1 MVKPYPYFSGYSGTR
16 PRRLSDL
23 LNQHDCVLSELQHQ
37 VQTLQHLNALLRE
50 FLDEPLL
57 EHVKIAAID
66 TEQHDNS
73 RGTQQPARGQQ
84 QLVLAADSPVWG
96 HRVRYLAPAI
106 VEFLHSRGEIEHIQT
121 ARILVRP
128 PLAGFKEPQSPEPNT
143 HTENDS
149 SGLSNQS
156 ARLLEQVAE
165 ELDNPKLSEQLR
177 QMSQRAKL
185 K

>member
-1 MVKPYPYFSGYSGTR
+1 VSKPYPYFPGHSGTR

-23 LNQHDCVLSELQHQ
+23 LNQHNCVLSELQHQ
-37 VQTLQHLNALLRE
+37 VQALQHLNALLGE

-57 EHVKIAAID
+57 EHVKIAAVD
-66 TEQHDNS
+66 NDEHDNS
-73 RGTQQPARGQQ
+73 RDTQ

-106 VEFLHSRGEIEHIQT
+106 VEFLHSRGEIEHIHT

-128 PLAGFKEPQSPEPNT
+128 PLAGFKQPRSLEPGPPAPP
-143 HTENDS
+143 DS
-149 SGLSNQS
+149 NSNGLSNQS
-156 ARLLEQVAE
+156 AQLLEQVAE
-165 ELDNPKLSEQLR
+165 ELDNPKLSERLR

-185 K
+185 NSG

>member
-1 MVKPYPYFSGYSGTR
+1 VSKPYPYFSGHSGAR

-23 LNQHDCVLSELQHQ
+23 LNQHDFVFSELQHQ
-37 VQTLQHLNALLRE
+37 VQVLQHLNALLSE

-57 EHVKIAAID
+57 EHVKIAAVD
-66 TEQHDNS
+66 NDEHDN
-73 RGTQQPARGQQ
+73 ARGSQ

-128 PLAGFKEPQSPEPNT
+128 PLAGFKEPRSLEPGPN
-143 HTENDS
+143 
-149 SGLSNQS
+149 SNGISDQS

-185 K
+185 NSGANSAESE